1 MDVPKVAVVGCGY
14 WGKNLV
20 RVFHELKA
28 LSVVCDVSA
37 ATRDTV
43 RATYDVHVTAGIQE
57 CIENTDITAI
67 VIAAPA
73 AQHYELAKLALNSGK
88 DVFVEKPLALHAA
101 QGRELADLA
110 RHSGRILMV
119 GHILEYHP
127 AIRQLKRL
135 VREGTLGKIEYIY
148 SSRLNIGKL
157 RTEEDILW
165 SFAPH
170 DISVILSLL
179 NEFPHRVASHGGCYL
194 NQHISDTTLT
204 TCEFSSGVMAH
215 IFVSWLHPFKEQKLC
230 VVGDRSMAVF
240 DDVAL
245 DDKLVLYPHTIEW
258 VDRTPIAKKNHCQP
272 IQLPKLE
279 PLHEE
284 CAHFLECVRDR
295 KTPLTD
301 AESAVRVLDV
311 LEACGESLHNNGNG
325 ISTLP
330 VKPRYYAHPSAVI
343 DEPCEIGAGTK
354 IWHFSHIMANSK
366 IGERCSFGQNVLVSS
381 GVRLGNN
388 VKVQNNVSLYT
399 GVELEDDVFCGP
411 SAVFTNVVN
420 PRSHIVRK
428 NEYRRTLVKR
438 GASLGANS
446 TVVCGVTVGEYAF
459 IAAGAV
465 VTCDVPAYAL
475 MMGVPAR
482 QVGWMCYCG
491 VHLTASAHSTCT
503 ACGRRYLISS
513 NACEPVSS
521 FVGDRTDSITAVPAD
536 SNHID
541 ALTHAS
547 A

>member
-20 RVFHELKA
+20 RVFHQLNA
-28 LSVVCDVSA
+28 LSAVCDVSA
-37 ATRDTV
+37 STCDAV
-43 RATYDVHVTAGIQE
+43 RATYGVQATADIRE
-57 CIENTDITAI
+57 CLENEAI
-67 VIAAPA
+67 KAVVIAAPA
-73 AQHYELAKLALNSGK
+73 AQHFEMARLALRSGK
-88 DVFVEKPLALHAA
+88 DAFVEKPLALRAA
-101 QGRELADLA
+101 EGRELANLA
-110 RHSGRILMV
+110 SRNGRILMV

-127 AIRQLKRL
+127 AIQQLKQL
-135 VREGTLGKIEYIY
+135 VREGKLGKIEYIY

-179 NEFPHRVASHGGCYL
+179 NEFPYRVASHGGCYL
-194 NQHISDTTLT
+194 NQNISDTTLT

-240 DDVAL
+240 DDVAP

-258 VDRTPIAKKNHCQP
+258 VDRTPIAKRNNCQP
-272 IQLPKLE
+272 IPLPKIE
-279 PLHEE
+279 PLYEE
-284 CAHFLECVRDR
+284 CNHFLECVRDR
-295 KTPLTD
+295 KAPLTG
-301 AESAVRVLDV
+301 AESAVRVLEV
-311 LEACGESLHNNGNG
+311 LEACGESLHHNGNG

-330 VKPRYYAHPSAVI
+330 VQPPYYAHPSAVI

-354 IWHFSHIMANSK
+354 IWHFSHIMANSI
-366 IGERCSFGQNVLVSS
+366 IGERCSLGQNVLVSS
-381 GVRLGNN
+381 DVRLGDN

-411 SAVFTNVVN
+411 SAVFTNVIN
-420 PRSHIVRK
+420 PRSHIIRK

-446 TVVCGVTVGEYAF
+446 TVVCGVTIGEYAF

-465 VTCDVPAYAL
+465 VTRDVPAYAL

-482 QVGWMCYCG
+482 QVGWVCYCG
-491 VHLTASAHSTCT
+491 IRLTPSAHSTCT
-503 ACGRRYLISS
+503 ACGRSYLISS
-513 NACEPVSS
+513 NACEPVNSLLE
-521 FVGDRTDSITAVPAD
+521 DRTASITAVPAD
-536 SNHID
+536 SNHVD
-541 ALTHAS
+541 ALAHAS